1 MINIILFGKPGA
13 GKGTQAQFLK
23 KRFNL
28 KHISTGEIFRNNI
41 KNETKLGVLA
51 KSYIDN
57 GDLVPDNVTI
67 QMLKSEVQKSN
78 NANGFIFDGFPRTI
92 SQAEVLDSFLES
104 IKMEI
109 TATISLEVKETV
121 LEEGLIN
128 RGKLSGRSDDQDIDK
143 IKNRFKEY
151 NIKTSPLKNYYK
163 SKNKFYA
170 VSGIGSID
178 QIKNRL
184 IDLMNQIKRYD

>member
-121 LEEGLIN
+121 LEERLIN

-163 SKNKFYA
+163 SKNKLYA

>member
-78 NANGFIFDGFPRTI
+78 NTNGFIFDGFPRTI

-163 SKNKFYA
+163 SKNKLYA

>member
-51 KSYIDN
+51 KSYMDN

-78 NANGFIFDGFPRTI
+78 NTNGFIFDGFPRTI

-121 LEEGLIN
+121 LEERLIN

>member
-51 KSYIDN
+51 KSYMDN

-67 QMLKSEVQKSN
+67 QMLKSEVKKSKN
-78 NANGFIFDGFPRTI
+78 INGFIFDGFPRTI

-121 LEEGLIN
+121 LEERLIN

-163 SKNKFYA
+163 SKNKLYA

>member
-67 QMLKSEVQKSN
+67 QMLKSEVKKSKN
-78 NANGFIFDGFPRTI
+78 INGFIFDGFPRTI

-121 LEEGLIN
+121 LEERLIN

-184 IDLMNQIKRYD
+184 IDLMNQIK

>member
-13 GKGTQAQFLK
+13 GKGTQAEFLK

-28 KHISTGEIFRNNI
+28 IHISTGEIFRNNI

-51 KSYIDN
+51 KSYMDN

-67 QMLKSEVQKSN
+67 QMLKSEVKKSKN
-78 NANGFIFDGFPRTI
+78 INGFIFDGFPRTI

-121 LEEGLIN
+121 LEERLIN

-163 SKNKFYA
+163 SKNKLYA

-184 IDLMNQIKRYD
+184 IDLMNQIK

>member
-67 QMLKSEVQKSN
+67 QMLKSEVKKSKN
-78 NANGFIFDGFPRTI
+78 INGFIFDGFPRTI

-121 LEEGLIN
+121 LEERLIN

-163 SKNKFYA
+163 SKNKLYA

-184 IDLMNQIKRYD
+184 IDLMNQIK

>member
-163 SKNKFYA
+163 SKNKLYA

>member
-13 GKGTQAQFLK
+13 GKGTQAEFLK

-28 KHISTGEIFRNNI
+28 IHISTGEIFRNNI
-41 KNETKLGVLA
+41 KNKTKLGVLA
-51 KSYIDN
+51 KSFMDN

-67 QMLKSEVQKSN
+67 KMLKSEVKKSN
-78 NANGFIFDGFPRTI
+78 SANGFIFDGFPRTI
-92 SQAEVLDSFLES
+92 SQAEALDSFLES

-109 TATISLEVKETV
+109 TATISLEVKEKI
-121 LEEGLIN
+121 LEERLIN

-151 NIKTSPLKNYYK
+151 NIKTSQLKNYYK
-163 SKNKFYA
+163 SKNKLYA

-184 IDLMNQIKRYD
+184 IDLMNQIK

>member
-51 KSYIDN
+51 KSYMDN

-121 LEEGLIN
+121 LEERLIN

-163 SKNKFYA
+163 SKNKLYA

>member
-1 MINIILFGKPGA
+1 MK
-13 GKGTQAQFLK
+13 
-23 KRFNL
+23 
-28 KHISTGEIFRNNI
+28 
-41 KNETKLGVLA
+41 
-51 KSYIDN
+51 
-57 GDLVPDNVTI
+57 
-67 QMLKSEVQKSN
+67 KSN
-78 NANGFIFDGFPRTI
+78 NTNGFIFDGFPRTI

-121 LEEGLIN
+121 LEERLIN

-163 SKNKFYA
+163 SKNKLYA

>member
-51 KSYIDN
+51 KSYMDN

-121 LEEGLIN
+121 LEERLIN

>member
-51 KSYIDN
+51 KSYMDN

-109 TATISLEVKETV
+109 TATISLEVNETV
-121 LEEGLIN
+121 LEERLIN

-163 SKNKFYA
+163 SKNKLYA

>member
-1 MINIILFGKPGA
+1 M
-13 GKGTQAQFLK
+13 
-23 KRFNL
+23 
-28 KHISTGEIFRNNI
+28 
-41 KNETKLGVLA
+41 
-51 KSYIDN
+51 DN

-109 TATISLEVKETV
+109 TATISLEVNETV
-121 LEEGLIN
+121 LEERLIN

-163 SKNKFYA
+163 SKNKLYA

>member
-109 TATISLEVKETV
+109 TATISLEVKDTV
-121 LEEGLIN
+121 LEERLIN

-163 SKNKFYA
+163 SKNKLYA

>member
-51 KSYIDN
+51 KSYMDN

-109 TATISLEVKETV
+109 TATISLEVKDTV
-121 LEEGLIN
+121 LEERLIN

-163 SKNKFYA
+163 SKNKLYA

>member
-51 KSYIDN
+51 KSYMDN

-67 QMLKSEVQKSN
+67 QMLKSEVKKSN
-78 NANGFIFDGFPRTI
+78 NTNGFIFDGFPRTI
-92 SQAEVLDSFLES
+92 SQAEGLDSFLES

-121 LEEGLIN
+121 LEERLIN

-163 SKNKFYA
+163 SKNKLYA